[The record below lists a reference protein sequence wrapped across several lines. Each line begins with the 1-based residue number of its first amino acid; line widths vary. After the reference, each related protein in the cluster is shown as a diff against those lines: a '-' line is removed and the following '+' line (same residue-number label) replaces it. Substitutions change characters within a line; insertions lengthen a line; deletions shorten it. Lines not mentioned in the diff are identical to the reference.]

1 MPELPEVQAVVASL
15 RPHVPGCTIRRV
27 EQGRR
32 DIASLDAFR
41 RTPHAGLDLAPLLHG
56 RTLVD
61 VARRGKRIIFP
72 LDDGAAF
79 YVHLGMT
86 GRLVLREGPSAVHPL
101 PHTHL
106 TLELHPSGASAATL
120 ALSFADPRRF
130 GRIVFLPPGTPPDAD
145 LGPEPFDLD
154 AASFH
159 ARLRR
164 TRRPLKSALLDQSLL
179 AGLGNIYADESLH
192 LAGLHPR
199 RRTHTLRPAESQALL
214 RAIQGVLTAAIAA
227 GGSTLRD
234 YRDANGRAGTFVHQH
249 RVYGRGGQPCV
260 TCHTPICTISLA
272 QRSTHFC
279 PTCQPYRRGGTRR

>member
-15 RPHVPGCTIRRV
+15 RPCVPGCTVRRV
-27 EQGRR
+27 EQARR

-41 RTPHAGLDLAPLLHG
+41 RTPHAGLDLAPLLQG

-61 VARRGKRIIFP
+61 VARRGKRIVFS

-86 GRLVLREGPSAVHPL
+86 GRLLLGEGPAAAEPP

-106 TLELHPSGASAATL
+106 TLELRPAGASTRL
-120 ALSFADPRRF
+120 LRLSFTDPRRF
-130 GRIVFLPPGTPPDAD
+130 GRIVFLAPGVPADAD

-154 AASFH
+154 AASFQ

-192 LAGLHPR
+192 AAGLHPR
-199 RRTHTLRPAESQALL
+199 RRTHTLRPAEADTLL
-214 RAIQGVLTAAIAA
+214 RAIQTVLTAAIAA

-260 TCHTPICTISLA
+260 TCHTPIRTVSLA

-279 PTCQPYRRGGTRR
+279 PTCQPYRRRPS